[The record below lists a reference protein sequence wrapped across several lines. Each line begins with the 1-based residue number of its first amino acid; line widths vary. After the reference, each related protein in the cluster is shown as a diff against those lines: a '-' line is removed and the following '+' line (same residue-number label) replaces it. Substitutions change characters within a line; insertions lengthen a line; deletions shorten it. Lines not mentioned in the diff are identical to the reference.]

1 MADETK
7 VVIQQDVLDAMQQQK
22 QEKEAKKDLPAST
35 KTLGLMMHI
44 ALYKQAKDPTLT
56 QGEADKLI
64 KERLESPMTRMDIWE
79 LKQRDPALLKE
90 GMTVKEYYQIRDVWD
105 KEHPE
110 RVKEINE
117 YKKEVN
123 EKNKGPLTDNL
134 KRGLKDRGIP
144 MTEGMTCLE
153 GRKAIY
159 KWAKENPE
167 KEKELQEKYQM
178 RKDAAGLDMTEQQ
191 IIGLK
196 IRGIEA
202 KEGMK
207 RGEAAKAIH
216 AFDAANPGVAQ
227 KAYEAYNAELQKR
240 QEAEKAKET
249 QKVAEET
256 EKAKTQEKP
265 KAKLVFKSENHTKSK
280 TLEMSR

>member
-7 VVIQQDVLDAMQQQK
+7 VVIQQDVLDAMQQQQK
-22 QEKEAKKDLPAST
+22 NKEAAKQLPAST

-64 KERLESPMTRMDIWE
+64 KERLESPMTRMDLWE

-117 YKKEVN
+117 YKKEAN
-123 EKNKGPLTDNL
+123 AKNKGPLTDNL

-167 KEKELQEKYQM
+167 KEKELQQKYQM
-178 RKDAAGLDMTEQQ
+178 RKDAAELDMTEQQ

-216 AFDAANPGVAQ
+216 EFDANNPGVAQ
-227 KAYEAYNAELQKR
+227 KAYEAYNKELAKR
-240 QEAEKAKET
+240 EAA
-249 QKVAEET
+249 
-256 EKAKTQEKP
+256 AKTQEVKTEVKAQEVKAKP
-265 KAKLVFKSENHTKSK
+265 KAKLVSKDKEQGKSK
-280 TLEMSR
+280 SREMNK